1 MTEYYASK
9 MRAVDYAVL
18 PKIPIAEAAGE
29 AYNRLVI

>member
-18 PKIPIAEAAGE
+18 PKINESARRAGSE
-29 AYNRLVI
+29 GGNL